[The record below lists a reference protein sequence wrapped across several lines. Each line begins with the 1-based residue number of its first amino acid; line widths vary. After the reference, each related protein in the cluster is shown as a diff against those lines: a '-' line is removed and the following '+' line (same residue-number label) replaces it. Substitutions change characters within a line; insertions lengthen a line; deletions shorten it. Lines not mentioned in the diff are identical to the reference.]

1 MDVLSYLIS
10 SRLLSTSGTNSS
22 IKIDENGNII
32 TDEDVNLYVDFDVA
46 SLMTDGDVFSV
57 VDSYLIAQVINT
69 VAESNKKA
77 WIYSIL

>member
-10 SRLLSTSGTNSS
+10 SRLLSASGTNSS
-22 IKIDENGNII
+22 TKIDENGNII
-32 TDEDVNLYVDFDVA
+32 TDEDVSLYVDFPSA
-46 SLMTDGDVFSV
+46 SLITDGDVFSV

-77 WIYSIL
+77 WILSMM